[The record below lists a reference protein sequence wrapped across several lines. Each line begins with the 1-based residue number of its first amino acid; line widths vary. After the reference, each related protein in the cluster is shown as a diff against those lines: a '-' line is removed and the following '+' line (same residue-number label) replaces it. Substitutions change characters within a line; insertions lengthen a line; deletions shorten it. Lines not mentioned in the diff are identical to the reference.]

1 MFVFIQSRTT
11 GSRLN
16 IIIVA
21 EGAIDMNGKPI
32 TSNYVK
38 DVSLKIQ
45 DSRWWPFVWFKKGPA
60 QQPNGSAQIEMSFK
74 CEKVKCITNL
84 KHYSISTT
92 VLRYL

>member
-1 MFVFIQSRTT
+1 MIKIRKKITALVQESSRNNVVSSLEILFLDCVHLQTCLFVFIQSRTT

-45 DSRWWPFVWFKKGPA
+45 DSG
-60 QQPNGSAQIEMSFK
+60 
-74 CEKVKCITNL
+74 
-84 KHYSISTT
+84 
-92 VLRYL
+92 

>member
-1 MFVFIQSRTT
+1 MYDRSNCSKLEKNIVTALVQEFRNNAVSSLEILFLDCVHLQSCLCVFIQSRTT

-45 DSRWWPFVWFKKGPA
+45 GSR
-60 QQPNGSAQIEMSFK
+60 
-74 CEKVKCITNL
+74 
-84 KHYSISTT
+84 
-92 VLRYL
+92 